1 LTKTEKHGKEHKESL
16 INQLHEACD
25 AYNHI
30 YTFKVSNM
38 RNVFLKEI
46 REEWKGKGRIVM
58 GKNRV
63 MQAALG
69 KGEETAYLPN
79 LHEMDVSGSIG
90 LLFTN
95 AEPEEVCA
103 YFDAFERKDYA
114 RGGSKAAYSVVLPEG
129 QVMLGPDEF
138 PPSMETQLRKL
149 GVPSIL
155 KAGKVILN
163 GEYTICKEGET
174 LNHEQAKLLKMF
186 YHEMAVFK
194 VTVLQHYTAGS
205 VETINEQTA
214 EDRAVQSEMI
224 IEQ

>member
-1 LTKTEKHGKEHKESL
+1 
-16 INQLHEACD
+16 
-25 AYNHI
+25 
-30 YTFKVSNM
+30 
-38 RNVFLKEI
+38 
-46 REEWKGKGRIVM
+46 
-58 GKNRV
+58 
-63 MQAALG
+63 
-69 KGEETAYLPN
+69 
-79 LHEMDVSGSIG
+79 
-90 LLFTN
+90 
-95 AEPEEVCA
+95 
-103 YFDAFERKDYA
+103 
-114 RGGSKAAYSVVLPEG
+114 
-129 QVMLGPDEF
+129 MLGSDEF

-214 EDRAVQSEMI
+214 EDKAVESEMI